1 MTKMLITITIGRWFG
16 HALIALAAALCAPA
30 FAQEYPARAVKIIV
44 PYAPGGQPDVA
55 VRVLAQQFS
64 IQFGQPFVIENIPG
78 SSGIAAINTFLK
90 APADGYTISYGDAG
104 HWAINVAL
112 NSKVGY
118 DPLRDFVPVGLFG
131 ETTGLF
137 LCVTDSVPVNNL
149 QELIALAK
157 AKPGA
162 LSYASAGI
170 GSIHHLIMEDF
181 RASLGLSILHVPYKG
196 SAQAV
201 PALVG
206 GQVSMALAS
215 LAVVSPY
222 ARDGKLKI
230 LGVSTGKRSSLAPA
244 VPTIAEIAIPGFDHA
259 GGLGLV
265 ARVGTPQAVVD
276 KLTAALAR
284 AVAMPEVVSRFAT
297 VGLEPIR
304 DNSPAK
310 LAERMRED
318 RIKYARVVR
327 LSGATAE

>member
-1 MTKMLITITIGRWFG
+1 MKEHSIRGGRFTRY
-16 HALIALAAALCAPA
+16 AVALATAAFCALA
-30 FAQEYPARAVKIIV
+30 GAQEYPARAVKIIV

-64 IQFGQPFVIENIPG
+64 VQFGQPFVIENVPG
-78 SSGIAAINTFLK
+78 SSGIAAINAFLK
-90 APADGYTISYGDAG
+90 SPADGYTLSYGDAG
-104 HWAINVAL
+104 HWAINIAL
-112 NSKVGY
+112 NPKVAY
-118 DPLRDFVPVGLFG
+118 DPQRDFAPIGLFG

-157 AKPGA
+157 SKPGA

-181 RASLGLSILHVPYKG
+181 RASLGLEVLHVPYKG

-215 LAVVSPY
+215 LAVVTPY

-230 LGVSTGKRSSLAPA
+230 LGVSTGKRSSLAPT
-244 VPTIAEIAIPGFDHA
+244 VPTIAEVAIPGFDHA

-265 ARVGTPQAVVD
+265 ARTGTPQIVID
-276 KLTAALAR
+276 RISAAIAK

-318 RIKYARVVR
+318 RVKYTRVVKI
-327 LSGATAE
+327 SGATAE